1 MTIREAIEAIA
12 VAATPIYGEHEAK
25 QIGRIAIMELGHYT
39 PTQIVLERE
48 SVCRVENIDQVV
60 EEISTGRPL
69 QYIIGETE
77 FCSLRFKVQEGVLI
91 PRPETEELV
100 MWIAQSLA
108 EVGSVV
114 TNPQILDV
122 GTGSGAIAVSLA
134 SIVGG
139 SQVWAVDISEDALT
153 QARANNVLNDTNVR
167 FVQGDALAGIE
178 RLFEAKGEK
187 FDIVVSNPPYI
198 PRSESIDMRSNVVG
212 FEPHIALFVDEE
224 DPLIFYRRIAQ
235 GAQKLLKQGGKLYF
249 EIHEN
254 FAPQMVEML
263 REMGYREVICRNDIN
278 EKPRM
283 ICAQ

>member
-1 MTIREAIEAIA
+1 MTIREAIGRIA
-12 VAATPIYGEHEAK
+12 AAATPIYGEHEAK

-48 SVCRVENIDQVV
+48 SECRVENIDKVV

-100 MWIAQSLA
+100 MWIAQEWGGGKA
-108 EVGSVV
+108 
-114 TNPQILDV
+114 PQILDV

-134 SIVGG
+134 SMVEG
-139 SQVWAVDISEDALT
+139 SQVWAVDISEDALS
-153 QARANNVLNDTNVR
+153 QARANSVLNDTNVR

-178 RLFEAKGEK
+178 RLFEAKGER

-198 PRSESIDMRSNVVG
+198 PRSESREMRDNVVG
-212 FEPHIALFVDEE
+212 FEPHMALFVDEE

-235 GAQKLLKQGGKLYF
+235 GAQKLLRQGGKLYF

-263 REMGYREVICRNDIN
+263 REMGYEDVVCRNDIN